1 MAKRKIVRAESS
13 GTRPRRVQTKG
24 TKAVAVASAEK
35 PLWEVFEEISRSV
48 PPEAWK
54 ALPKDLSKRVDY
66 YLYGKGQARLFGRRN
81 SRG

>member
-1 MAKRKIVRAESS
+1 MMKRKIVRAESS
-13 GTRPRRVQTKG
+13 GTQPKRMRSKA
-24 TKAVAVASAEK
+24 TKAKAAAPDQR
-35 PLWEVFEEISRSV
+35 PLWEVFEEISKSV
-48 PPEAWK
+48 PAEAWK